1 MRFGRSTR
9 TLAAVG
15 RRLLGDKPEGE
26 HEGIA
31 SDERSALLNAAGG
44 DPAMEYTEVV
54 TPVPTG
60 GDPTQRL
67 LTALGRFQ
75 RQVNK
80 ADSGAPQHQWADE
93 CMEQLIEGISIAHEN
108 NWHDVKEA
116 LTDTARILQSYEDAA
131 VAQQAVAFLQD
142 AYEILCLMVG
152 DIIVDNVR
160 SGVMNKWRQR
170 YHQALDDLARHGVSL
185 VDDEGE
191 EPAAQPDNIVRFEQP
206 AQVIDRAF
214 PFGDPDAEELTA
226 EEGDDTEKDEAAP
239 TLEVGDTLSE
249 EYTEA
254 AEALTFEEDAAEVE
268 GEAEEDSEDEDLD
281 ELEAAEAE
289 SELETEEENDTE
301 EETDAEVEAEEDAAA
316 EEEITAEEEEV
327 AAELPPLDEVLFE
340 EPTPTP
346 APSNIHRLGAAAPQ
360 AAPAAEATG
369 ELFDTPV
376 QTPRVMEAAPA
387 AVRDP
392 DEDVQG
398 MLRTAQQAM
407 SRGDVANA
415 KVMALQVAVKMA
427 ELEVSRAKDTLRVVE
442 GRLEDTQRSIET
454 ASEAVRRTEAGVADV
469 EEQIGQREGEFQ
481 QKRDH
486 IAGLRDHMGTVQG
499 VIEDID
505 EQIRALQERRA
516 AEERNIA
523 FLQDQLE
530 QSLAA
535 ESRIQTDLDML
546 AQEEEAA
553 REALDAAKQRVRDL
567 QRERLARESEI
578 NDSRHTLM
586 HQERSVEDIQRTLQQ
601 VLHGGEEPPAESGL
615 LF

>member
-15 RRLLGDKPEGE
+15 RRLLGDKPEGDFD
-26 HEGIA
+26 GIA
-31 SDERSALLNAAGG
+31 SDERSALLNASAG
-44 DPAMEYTEVV
+44 DPAMEYTEVA

-131 VAQQAVAFLQD
+131 VAQQAVPFLQD

-160 SGVMNKWRQR
+160 SGVMTKWRQR
-170 YHQALDDLARHGVSL
+170 YDQALNDLARHGVSL
-185 VDDEGE
+185 IDEDGE
-191 EPAAQPDNIVRFEQP
+191 ESGVQPDNIVRFEQP
-206 AQVIDRAF
+206 AQVIERSF
-214 PFGDPDAEELTA
+214 PFGDPDEDDAAEVT
-226 EEGDDTEKDEAAP
+226 DEAEDQDDSAP
-239 TLEVGDTLSE
+239 TLEVGDAQEDEDTD
-249 EYTEA
+249 A
-254 AEALTFEEDAAEVE
+254 AEAIVFEEEVLEVAEAGE
-268 GEAEEDSEDEDLD
+268 EDEASAELGTEEELEAEIEDNTELDEAEEAD
-281 ELEAAEAE
+281 AEAE
-289 SELETEEENDTE
+289 VAQAHTED
-301 EETDAEVEAEEDAAA
+301 
-316 EEEITAEEEEV
+316 AEEEE
-327 AAELPPLDEVLFE
+327 AATELPPLDEVLFA
-340 EPTPTP
+340 EPSPTP
-346 APSNIHRLGAAAPQ
+346 APTNIHRLAAAASQ
-360 AAPAAEATG
+360 AAPAAEASA

-376 QTPRVMEAAPA
+376 QTPRVVDAAPA

-392 DEDVQG
+392 DEDVQSL
-398 MLRTAQQAM
+398 LRTAQQAM

-427 ELEVSRAKDTLRVVE
+427 ELEVSRAKDTLRVAE

-505 EQIRALQERRA
+505 EQIRVLQERRA
-516 AEERNIA
+516 AEERNIT

-567 QRERLARESEI
+567 QRERLGRESEI
-578 NDSRHTLM
+578 NDSRHTLT

-601 VLHGGEEPPAESGL
+601 VMTGGDEPAAESGL

>member
-15 RRLLGDKPEGE
+15 RRLLGDKPEGDFD
-26 HEGIA
+26 GIA
-31 SDERSALLNAAGG
+31 SDERSALLNASAG
-44 DPAMEYTEVV
+44 DPAMEYTEVA

-80 ADSGAPQHQWADE
+80 AESGAPQHQWADD
-93 CMEQLIEGISIAHEN
+93 CMEQLIDGISIAHEN

-131 VAQQAVAFLQD
+131 VAQQAVPFLQD

-160 SGVMNKWRQR
+160 SGVMTKWRQR
-170 YHQALDDLARHGVSL
+170 YNLALNDLARHGVSL
-185 VDDEGE
+185 VDEDGE
-191 EPAAQPDNIVRFEQP
+191 EPAVQPDNIVRFEQP
-206 AQVIDRAF
+206 AQVIERAF
-214 PFGDPDAEELTA
+214 PFGDPDEDDAAEVI
-226 EEGDDTEKDEAAP
+226 DEAEDQDESAP
-239 TLEVGDTLSE
+239 TLEVGDAQEDIDTD
-249 EYTEA
+249 A
-254 AEALTFEEDAAEVE
+254 AEAIVFEEEALEVAEADEE
-268 GEAEEDSEDEDLD
+268 GEATA
-281 ELEAAEAE
+281 EL
-289 SELETEEENDTE
+289 DTE
-301 EETDAEVEAEEDAAA
+301 EEVEVELEDETEIEEVEDAEAEAEYAAADTEDA
-316 EEEITAEEEEV
+316 EEE
-327 AAELPPLDEVLFE
+327 AAATELPPLDEVLYA

-346 APSNIHRLGAAAPQ
+346 APTNIHRLAASPQ
-360 AAPAAEATG
+360 PAPAAEAIA

-392 DEDVQG
+392 DEDVQSL
-398 MLRTAQQAM
+398 LRTAQQAM

-427 ELEVSRAKDTLRVVE
+427 ELEVSRAKDTLRVAE

-469 EEQIGQREGEFQ
+469 EEQIGQREAEFQ

-505 EQIRALQERRA
+505 EQIRVLQERRA
-516 AEERNIA
+516 AEERNIT

-567 QRERLARESEI
+567 QRERLGRESEI
-578 NDSRHTLM
+578 NDSRHTLS
-586 HQERSVEDIQRTLQQ
+586 HQERSVDDIQRTLQQ
-601 VLHGGEEPPAESGL
+601 VMTGGDEPAAESGL